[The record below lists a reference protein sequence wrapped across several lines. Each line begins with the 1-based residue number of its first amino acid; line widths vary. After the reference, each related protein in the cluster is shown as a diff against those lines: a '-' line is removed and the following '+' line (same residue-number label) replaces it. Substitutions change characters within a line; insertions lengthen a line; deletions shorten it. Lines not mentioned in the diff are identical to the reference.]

1 MSAFHPYRTTG
12 ASDRTFGKFRLPSKA
27 DTRLHRNLV
36 ERSLSLGNRGTEMR
50 MITAVL
56 ALAGLCAT
64 NARAQPQP
72 NTAPVTIESYYKLG
86 WGTYRE
92 WLRLFD
98 KNEAPVLAELQRQG
112 LLRSYAVERPFT
124 HLAGDE
130 RWDVRVRAT
139 YRDAEAAV
147 GIGGSFDK
155 AWEAAI
161 KKLFPNASERQAEER
176 QRATMVEE
184 HWDVIV
190 MPHGN

>member
-1 MSAFHPYRTTG
+1 
-12 ASDRTFGKFRLPSKA
+12 
-27 DTRLHRNLV
+27 
-36 ERSLSLGNRGTEMR
+36 MR
-50 MITAVL
+50 RIIAVL

-64 NARAQPQP
+64 SAQAQSQP
-72 NTAPVTIESYYKLG
+72 STSPVIIESYYRLS

-124 HLAGDE
+124 HMAGDE

-139 YRDAEAAV
+139 YRDPEAAV

-161 KKLFPNASERQAEER
+161 KRLFPNASERQAEEK
-176 QRATMVEE
+176 QRAGMVEE

-190 MPHGN
+190 MPHRN

>member
-1 MSAFHPYRTTG
+1 MQRIIA
-12 ASDRTFGKFRLPSKA
+12 A
-27 DTRLHRNLV
+27 
-36 ERSLSLGNRGTEMR
+36 
-50 MITAVL
+50 L
-56 ALAGLCAT
+56 ALAALCAT
-64 NARAQPQP
+64 TAQAQPQP
-72 NTAPVTIESYYKLG
+72 SASPVTIESYYKLS

-112 LLRSYAVERPFT
+112 LLRSYTVERPFT
-124 HLAGDE
+124 HIAGDQ
-130 RWDVRVRAT
+130 RWDLRVRAT
-139 YRDAEAAV
+139 YRDPEAAV

-161 KKLFPNASERQAEER
+161 KKLFPNASERQAEEKL
-176 QRATMVEE
+176 RAAMVEE